1 MALSKRIEVW
11 ELDKLL
17 ETVNKKTRKRY
28 KNAMGSWVYEPISA
42 SKLYKDLYDGL
53 TTISQQF
60 KVEYMG
66 RVRKMDIDELLNGMK
81 YIGTIDIDNEP
92 LTIGDGELH
101 PITFEHTFKQGI
113 PDRENKR
120 KYNCACGQP
129 HLRYLSV
136 FFLPTPHKTK
146 KYQFWIIGST
156 CVKKLIVMP
165 NISYGLRLKLVEIY
179 NKMIREEYTNC
190 KKCGEPNNHK
200 STKEESMKGRR
211 KDFCKK
217 CNSELSKKHT
227 RYNNLIKSKKQMDIM
242 EASMVKEEIDDFE
255 NIV

>member
-1 MALSKRIEVW
+1 MSLSRRIE
-11 ELDKLL
+11 LCDLNKLL

-42 SKLYKDLYDGL
+42 SNLYKDLYDGL
-53 TTISQQF
+53 YTIAKQF
-60 KVEYMG
+60 KVEDRG
-66 RVRKMDIDELLNGMK
+66 QVINLDVSGLLNGMK
-81 YIGTIDIDNEP
+81 YIGTIDIDNHS
-92 LTIGDGELH
+92 LTISDGKLH
-101 PITFEHTFKQGI
+101 PITFVFSSKGT

-120 KYNCACGQP
+120 KYNCACGQA

-165 NISYGLRLKLVEIY
+165 NITYGLRLKLVEIY

-190 KKCGEPNNHK
+190 NKCGDPNNHK
-200 STKEESMKGRR
+200 STKEDSMKGRR
-211 KDFCKK
+211 KDYCKK

-242 EASMVKEEIDDFE
+242 EASMVKEEIDNFE